1 MPKLIYIVLANT
13 VYANSDP
20 IIDSL
25 WTSEKKAQ
33 KRCNELN
40 NKGLEYLTEECGC
53 GLYDVILKRLSK

>member
-1 MPKLIYIVLANT
+1 MSKLIYIVLANA
-13 VYANSDP
+13 VHSNSEP
-20 IIDSL
+20 MIDSL